1 MTQHLK
7 TNPRRTFLKGAA
19 AAAGGL
25 AGVLAASD

>member
-19 AAAGGL
+19 AAGGL